1 MVNLIAITKKIT
13 QKNIRK
19 PRVEA
24 GIRGGRWGWL
34 GLGGDVGGKCRQ
46 LYLNYNKKKVFLE
59 EEEKVETKNI
69 RKNYQIEL
77 VCYSRK
83 YLCNKKENSM
93 T

>member
-1 MVNLIAITKKIT
+1 MVNLIALTKKIT

-46 LYLNYNKKKVFLE
+46 LYLNYNKKKSLSRRR
-59 EEEKVETKNI
+59 
-69 RKNYQIEL
+69 RK
-77 VCYSRK
+77 SG
-83 YLCNKKENSM
+83 NKEYKKKLSDRISM
-93 T
+93 LL